1 MTDEFAPPAVP
12 AADNSTGLPQPP
24 SGTHPADPKPAVI
37 TNVGTDGLPQPPTGA
52 GSNIHGTPTKPGRS
66 R

>member
-24 SGTHPADPKPAVI
+24 SGTHPAEPE
-37 TNVGTDGLPQPPTGA
+37 TGGNHERRNGWAAAAADRRRFEYSRHADEA
-52 GSNIHGTPTKPGRS
+52 G
-66 R
+66 